1 MQKNK
6 KDFTDQP
13 LKFDGWFFLPQ
24 ITGIK
29 MLQMLQKQLYL
40 FIIYIIIRLFKC
52 KNILQGQRERQMS
65 KKRIRWGILGLIL
78 GLTVIFPVGGKIKA
92 AMTVVEVKKTG
103 QVVDSF
109 QGVNAV
115 YRPGKWDGND
125 KTYSCAA
132 LVKKYYQAK
141 YGFTPYNL
149 FAGATPEEYAKGG
162 KFKKVSSPKIG
173 DIASA
178 GTHWAIV
185 QNVSGTN
192 VTLLEQN
199 WKWQEKGRTYAKAD
213 RTVSKSEMKYFRY
226 YDKNGREV
234 SSGSSSP
241 VAASTAKPRTLSISR
256 TSLSVK
262 TRATATLKA
271 TIGNKR
277 SGDKVTFSSSNK
289 KIASVSSK
297 GVITGVKTGT
307 CYVTVK
313 VNGTNL
319 SKKCKV
325 KVSLGSR
332 IIKLNA
338 SRLTLMKVKKYPLK
352 GVIYNKRSKD
362 KLKYKT
368 SNKKIATVSSK
379 GVVKKKK
386 KGKATIT
393 AWIPGTSTKK
403 TCKVTVK

>member
-1 MQKNK
+1 
-6 KDFTDQP
+6 
-13 LKFDGWFFLPQ
+13 
-24 ITGIK
+24 
-29 MLQMLQKQLYL
+29 
-40 FIIYIIIRLFKC
+40 
-52 KNILQGQRERQMS
+52 MS
-65 KKRIRWGILGLIL
+65 KKRIRWGILGLVL
-78 GLTVIFPVGGKIKA
+78 GLAVAFPAGGKLKA

-103 QVVDSF
+103 QVVDEF

-115 YRPGKWDGND
+115 SRPGKWDGND

-132 LVKKYYQAK
+132 LVKKYYQAR

-149 FAGATPEEYAKGG
+149 FSGATPEEYEKGG
-162 KFKKVSSPKIG
+162 KFKKVSSPKVG

-185 QNVSGTN
+185 QNVSGNN

-213 RTVSKSEMKYFRY
+213 RVVSKGEMKYFRY
-226 YDKNGREV
+226 YDKSGREV
-234 SSGSSSP
+234 SNGSSP
-241 VAASTAKPRTLSISR
+241 VASSTSKPRTLSINK

-262 TRATATLKA
+262 TRATAALKA

-277 SGDKVTFSSSNK
+277 SGDKLIFSSSNK
-289 KIASVSSK
+289 KIATVSSK

-313 VNGTNL
+313 VNGTSL

-379 GVVKKKK
+379 GVVKKRK

>member
-1 MQKNK
+1 
-6 KDFTDQP
+6 
-13 LKFDGWFFLPQ
+13 
-24 ITGIK
+24 

-40 FIIYIIIRLFKC
+40 FTIYIIIRLFQC
-52 KNILQGQRERQMS
+52 KNILRRQRERQMS
-65 KKRIRWGILGLIL
+65 KKRIRWGILGLVL
-78 GLTVIFPVGGKIKA
+78 GLAVAFPAGGKLKA

-103 QVVDSF
+103 QVVDEF

-132 LVKKYYQAK
+132 LVKKYYQAR

-149 FAGATPEEYAKGG
+149 FSGATPEEYEKGG
-162 KFKKVSSPKIG
+162 KFKKVSSPKVG

-185 QNVSGTN
+185 QNVSGNN

-213 RTVSKSEMKYFRY
+213 RVVSKGEMKYFRY
-226 YDKNGREV
+226 YDKSGREV
-234 SSGSSSP
+234 SNGSSP
-241 VAASTAKPRTLSISR
+241 VASSTSKPRTLSINK

-262 TRATATLKA
+262 TRATAALKA

-277 SGDKVTFSSSNK
+277 SGDKLIFSSSNK
-289 KIASVSSK
+289 KIATVSSK

-313 VNGTNL
+313 VNGTSL

>member
-1 MQKNK
+1 
-6 KDFTDQP
+6 
-13 LKFDGWFFLPQ
+13 
-24 ITGIK
+24 

-40 FIIYIIIRLFKC
+40 FTIYIIIRLFQC
-52 KNILQGQRERQMS
+52 KNILRGQRERQMS
-65 KKRIRWGILGLIL
+65 KKKLRWGILGLVL
-78 GLTVIFPVGGKIKA
+78 GLAVAFPVGGKLKA

-103 QVVDSF
+103 QVVDEF

-132 LVKKYYQAK
+132 LVKKYYQAR

-149 FAGATPEEYAKGG
+149 LPGRTPTDESKGG
-162 KFKKVSSPKIG
+162 QFKKVSSPKVG
-173 DIASA
+173 DVASA
-178 GTHWAIV
+178 DTHWAIV
-185 QNVSGTN
+185 QNVSGNN

-213 RTVSKSEMKYFRY
+213 RVVSKGEMKYFRY
-226 YDKNGREV
+226 YDKSGREV
-234 SSGSSSP
+234 SNGSSP
-241 VAASTAKPRTLSISR
+241 VASSTSKPRTLSINK

-262 TRATATLKA
+262 TRASAALKA

-277 SGDKVTFSSSNK
+277 SGDKLTFSSSNK
-289 KIASVSSK
+289 KIATVSSK

-313 VNGTNL
+313 VSGTSL

-325 KVSLGSR
+325 KVTLGSR

>member
-1 MQKNK
+1 MN
-6 KDFTDQP
+6 
-13 LKFDGWFFLPQ
+13 
-24 ITGIK
+24 
-29 MLQMLQKQLYL
+29 
-40 FIIYIIIRLFKC
+40 
-52 KNILQGQRERQMS
+52 
-65 KKRIRWGILGLIL
+65 KKRIRRGILGLAL
-78 GLTVIFPVGGKIKA
+78 GLAVIFPAGGRIKA
-92 AMTVVEVKKTG
+92 ATTVVEVKNAG

-132 LVKKYYQAK
+132 LVKKYYQAR

-149 FAGATPEEYAKGG
+149 FAGATPEEYDKGG
-162 KFKKVSSPKIG
+162 KFKKVSSPKVG
-173 DIASA
+173 DIASKS
-178 GTHWAIV
+178 THWAIV
-185 QNVSGTN
+185 QNVSGNN

-199 WKWQEKGRTYAKAD
+199 WKWMEGKKTYAKAD
-213 RTVSKSEMKYFRY
+213 RVVSKSEMKYFRY
-226 YDKNGREV
+226 YDKYGKEV
-234 SSGSSSP
+234 SNGVSSS
-241 VAASTAKPRTLSISR
+241 SSAKPRTLSINK
-256 TSLSVK
+256 TSMRVK

-277 SGDKVTFSSSNK
+277 SGDTVIFTSSNK
-289 KIASVSSK
+289 KIATVSSK
-297 GVITGVKTGT
+297 GVVKGVKTGT
-307 CYVTVK
+307 CYVTAAVR
-313 VNGTNL
+313 GTNL

-325 KVSLGSR
+325 TVSLGSR
-332 IIKLNA
+332 SIKLNA
-338 SRLTLMKVKKYPLK
+338 SRLTLIKVKSFPLK
-352 GVIYNKRSKD
+352 GVIYNKRSND

-386 KGKATIT
+386 KKGTATIT

>member
-1 MQKNK
+1 
-6 KDFTDQP
+6 
-13 LKFDGWFFLPQ
+13 
-24 ITGIK
+24 

-40 FIIYIIIRLFKC
+40 FTIYIIIRLFQC
-52 KNILQGQRERQMS
+52 KNILRGQRERQMS
-65 KKRIRWGILGLIL
+65 KKRIRWGILGLVL
-78 GLTVIFPVGGKIKA
+78 GLAVAFPAGGKLKA

-103 QVVDSF
+103 QVVDEF

-132 LVKKYYQAK
+132 LVKKYYQAR

-149 FAGATPEEYAKGG
+149 LSGRTPTDESNGG
-162 KFKKVSSPKIG
+162 KFKKVSSPKVG
-173 DIASA
+173 DVAAA

-185 QNVSGTN
+185 QNVSGNN

-213 RTVSKSEMKYFRY
+213 RVVSKSEMKYFRY
-226 YDKNGREV
+226 YDKSGREV
-234 SSGSSSP
+234 SNGSSP
-241 VAASTAKPRTLSISR
+241 VASSTSKPRTLSISK

-262 TRATATLKA
+262 TRATAALKA

-277 SGDKVTFSSSNK
+277 SGDKLIFSSSNK
-289 KIASVSSK
+289 KIATVSSK

-313 VNGTNL
+313 VNGTSL